1 MNEVVHARERLRFRA
16 SAAACA
22 RCARFFASARARD
35 CESCRIKMFVPSVF
49 TRACSDNGARA
60 MPATYVLAGG
70 ALATGTSSLAVNAPR
85 DGSAVSEDKPM
96 RVGE

>member
-1 MNEVVHARERLRFRA
+1 
-16 SAAACA
+16 
-22 RCARFFASARARD
+22 
-35 CESCRIKMFVPSVF
+35 MFVQSVF

-70 ALATGTSSLAVNAPR
+70 ALATGTSSFAVNAPR

>member
-1 MNEVVHARERLRFRA
+1 
-16 SAAACA
+16 
-22 RCARFFASARARD
+22 
-35 CESCRIKMFVPSVF
+35 
-49 TRACSDNGARA
+49 